1 MLLRKFLR
9 RYPAFLYSPFRRYW
23 FASLASIAGANLLI
37 LGQGWLVFELT
48 GSPFQLG
55 VLGAAAAVP
64 GIVVNLIGG
73 VIADRFDKRKIILF
87 SCLCNTVFL
96 SILTVLDATNVVKV
110 WHVYTIAAMTSLVT
124 GIDWPVRASIYP
136 LLVKRPAYLSAV
148 ALNSF
153 IWQSSRATIPAIGGA
168 LLYFGGT
175 ASVFALGALGFFTM
189 FLVVLTIPLKES
201 QESTT
206 SPIQELVEG
215 LTFIYRHG
223 LFKWLLGLTFLA
235 MFFVQSYVQLL
246 PYIVELLDQN
256 ETVYGLLLAA
266 GGIGAIVGTLVVGAM
281 KSSSVSGKTL
291 LACALI
297 SAVGTFL
304 MSLSVSWNLLI
315 WTFAFAFVSAILAS
329 IFQISGVTI
338 MQLAVPH
345 RLRGRVMGFHTV
357 CYNLIPLGGLFLGF
371 LAETLGIVAAI
382 GIGCLIF
389 GAAVLS
395 VGLGSSTI
403 RNIGRRPI
411 REIELPSPS

>member
-64 GIVVNLIGG
+64 GIVVNLMGG
-73 VIADRFDKRKIILF
+73 VFADRFDKKKIILF
-87 SCLCNTVFL
+87 SCLCNTVL
-96 SILTVLDATNVVKV
+96 LATLALLDATNVVKV
-110 WHVYTIAAMTSLVT
+110 WHVYTIAALTSLVT

-136 LLVKRPAYLSAV
+136 LLVRRPAYLSAV

-168 LLYFGGT
+168 LLFLAGT
-175 ASVFALGALGFFTM
+175 ASVFAVGAAGFLTM
-189 FLVVLTIPLKES
+189 FLVVLTIPMEETKAAK
-201 QESTT
+201 T
-206 SPIQELVEG
+206 SPIQELLEG
-215 LTFIYRHG
+215 LSFIYRHE

-235 MFFVQSYVQLL
+235 MFFVQSYVQIM

-256 ETVYGLLLAA
+256 EAVYGLLLAA
-266 GGIGAIVGTLVVGAM
+266 GGIGSMVGTLAVGAM
-281 KSSSVSGKTL
+281 KSSRVSGKTL
-291 LACALI
+291 LACALF

-304 MSLSVSWNLLI
+304 MSLMVSWNLLML
-315 WTFAFAFVSAILAS
+315 TFAFALVSAILAS

-371 LAETLGIVAAI
+371 LAEVLGIVSAI

-389 GAAVLS
+389 GVSVLS
-395 VGLGSSTI
+395 IGLTSSTI
-403 RNIGRRPI
+403 RNIGQRPI
-411 REIELPSPS
+411 QEIESPVSP